1 MTLIQVV
8 PSGDGW
14 KVTEDGEEIDTV
26 AEVAGRAHSRALS
39 AEFSFTVET
48 ARSRRRT
55 HTVETLETSRDRP
68 LGRAQR
74 ALLNA

>member
-39 AEFSFTVET
+39 AEFQL
-48 ARSRRRT
+48 
-55 HTVETLETSRDRP
+55 HGRDGQIQEKDSY
-68 LGRAQR
+68 GRDTRNVAG
-74 ALLNA
+74 